1 MAIADDPQ
9 FIQTANG
16 MSLDD
21 EIRMLRDQLAR
32 KLTLQNA
39 QLRKMLERFER

>member
-1 MAIADDPQ
+1 MAIANDRQ
-9 FIQTANG
+9 VIHTAKEMG
-16 MSLDD
+16 LDN

>member
-1 MAIADDPQ
+1 
-9 FIQTANG
+9 

-39 QLRKMLERFER
+39 QLRKMLSGLNDERDALPAF